1 MTHRTTLLV
10 AAAALL
16 AAAACERR
24 ADADSP
30 RDPDAREAVILPAA
44 ARPELRDGMLA
55 MLGSLHG
62 TARALA
68 AGDTAAAAR
77 AAAESGMG
85 HAGMM
90 PVTLRRTAPAAF
102 LSLGMRTHQA
112 FDALARR
119 ASDGASPDSI
129 RAAMAEVLGACTACH
144 ERFRA
149 DWRHGG
155 EERRD

>member
-1 MTHRTTLLV
+1 MMYRTTLLV

-24 ADADSP
+24 EGSDSP
-30 RDPDAREAVILPAA
+30 QDLDAREAVILPAT
-44 ARPELRDGMLA
+44 ARPELRDGMLT
-55 MLGSLHG
+55 MLGSLHS
-62 TARALA
+62 TTRALA

-85 HAGMM
+85 NAGMM

-112 FDALARR
+112 FDALARS
-119 ASDGASPDSI
+119 ASVGAPPDSVQ
-129 RAAMAEVLGACTACH
+129 AALAEVLDACTACH

-155 EERRD
+155 EERQD